1 MRTTDSRHVT
11 SGRFRPG
18 CYSDR
23 VLHPLR
29 RTAALRGL
37 IVGTVFLVLGSLV
50 TVPAQ
55 ALGETGPFALPLETT
70 SVAVGPSMVTRIP
83 LTALTDDDADP
94 ELVLDQARLVVP
106 DGIDAAQKK
115 RITPAEDARSLAIAS
130 EGTWSLIGTDLI
142 FTPDIGASEATTP
155 IALQIPGNGGSL
167 SEPAQITVS
176 TLKAADAQV
185 RATAGEKAL
194 VPLPGKP
201 PSGGSVQL
209 QLDSQ
214 TPGTTLSETGDRMAV
229 PEQGMW
235 QVSADGSGIGFIPVS
250 ARLGQQPDIVS
261 YLVRDA
267 RGLPVAAG
275 RAQVTLPIIS
285 DVYRSAPYGQ
295 PIVLSVGE
303 AQQYVDPATLRLEPP
318 EGEDGMTVADGGTTV
333 TVPGQGVWTLDR
345 STATVTFQ
353 PDSADV
359 RFASPMMITGTDT
372 DGNEAAPGLLSTAY
386 PLLVDRIEAGTP
398 GTDVVFDLSDGSL
411 EVSPE
416 TVRFDPERLPEGA
429 QLSED
434 GLRVDVPD
442 QGVWTIN
449 AEARTVTMAP
459 TGSLMGAASPVGI
472 TAQGVY
478 ADSTAR
484 SELTAVITSAVPTMR
499 DDEVRT
505 APDTSVVV
513 EPLANDTAA
522 SADKPLRPETLELQ
536 SLQAT
541 NLAELDGGAGQR
553 IVIAGEGVYTVGS
566 GGAVTFTPAD
576 GFVGTTTS
584 IDYVVRD
591 TEGVPSRSRLQVT
604 VDPTVSPTTAQRTD
618 SRIGINTLL
627 AGILPGAPTA
637 LTYGT
642 IVMLLISAG
651 VASLWIGHRMGADRS
666 DLSD

>member
-1 MRTTDSRHVT
+1 
-11 SGRFRPG
+11 
-18 CYSDR
+18 
-23 VLHPLR
+23 
-29 RTAALRGL
+29 
-37 IVGTVFLVLGSLV
+37 
-50 TVPAQ
+50 
-55 ALGETGPFALPLETT
+55 
-70 SVAVGPSMVTRIP
+70 
-83 LTALTDDDADP
+83 
-94 ELVLDQARLVVP
+94 
-106 DGIDAAQKK
+106 
-115 RITPAEDARSLAIAS
+115 
-130 EGTWSLIGTDLI
+130 
-142 FTPDIGASEATTP
+142 
-155 IALQIPGNGGSL
+155 
-167 SEPAQITVS
+167 
-176 TLKAADAQV
+176 
-185 RATAGEKAL
+185 
-194 VPLPGKP
+194 
-201 PSGGSVQL
+201 
-209 QLDSQ
+209 
-214 TPGTTLSETGDRMAV
+214 
-229 PEQGMW
+229 
-235 QVSADGSGIGFIPVS
+235 
-250 ARLGQQPDIVS
+250 
-261 YLVRDA
+261 
-267 RGLPVAAG
+267 
-275 RAQVTLPIIS
+275 
-285 DVYRSAPYGQ
+285 
-295 PIVLSVGE
+295 
-303 AQQYVDPATLRLEPP
+303 
-318 EGEDGMTVADGGTTV
+318 
-333 TVPGQGVWTLDR
+333 
-345 STATVTFQ
+345 
-353 PDSADV
+353 
-359 RFASPMMITGTDT
+359 MMITGTDT

-591 TEGVPSRSRLQVT
+591 TEGVPSRARLQVT
-604 VDPTVSPTTAQRTD
+604 VDPTVSPTTTQRTD